1 MKIKFAILQ
10 QFYCPLGANSALIYF
25 SADIQR
31 KTTGERQTPMHY
43 AARYNAVEAMNTL
56 LELGASI
63 LEKDY
68 KSQMPLY
75 VAADAGRSEYNYTVR
90 KLSLSVKLP
99 FWDEIRIG

>member
-1 MKIKFAILQ
+1 MI
-10 QFYCPLGANSALIYF
+10 YCPQGANSALIYF

-31 KTTGERQTPMHY
+31 KTSGECQTPMHY
-43 AARYNAVEAMNTL
+43 AARYNAIEAIITL

-75 VAADAGRSEYNYTVR
+75 VAADAGQNA
-90 KLSLSVKLP
+90 
-99 FWDEIRIG
+99 